1 MCKKLMLLML
11 CALMLATPPIYA
23 EETTALMEYTVR
35 NGKKQAHFEFPE
47 SCYIMDDGNIGV
59 FVFLNSSN
67 YVAVSIPGRG
77 LSGTEKLRENIGD
90 DEKICVLSDDIYV
103 FATHGD
109 MNHRRPYV
117 DIVSVGINL
126 PDGTG
131 IIANAE
137 SEYGRIEVYDL
148 LLTIVGSMTDS
159 SLLEVWINNE
169 WLPQLTEN

>member
-11 CALMLATPPIYA
+11 CVLYALMLATPPIYS
-23 EETTALMEYTVR
+23 EETTALAEYTVK
-35 NGKKQAHFEFPE
+35 NGKKQVHFQFPE
-47 SCYIMDDGNIGV
+47 SCYIMDDGSIGV

-109 MNHRRPYV
+109 MNHHRPYV

-137 SEYGRIEVYDL
+137 SEYGRIEVCDFL
-148 LLTIVGSMTDS
+148 KLFFF
-159 SLLEVWINNE
+159 
-169 WLPQLTEN
+169 